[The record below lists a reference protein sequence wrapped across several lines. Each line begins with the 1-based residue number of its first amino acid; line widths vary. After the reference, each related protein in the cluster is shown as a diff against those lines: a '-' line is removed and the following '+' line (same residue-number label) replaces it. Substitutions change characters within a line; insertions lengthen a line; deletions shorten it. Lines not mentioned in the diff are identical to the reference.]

1 MLENV
6 QCVNLGYRKE
16 IALGSPHA
24 PEMNENLNLVFIAQP
39 QLPKGRDPDQLV
51 FFPMIQ
57 G

>member
-6 QCVNLGYRKE
+6 QCVNFGYRKE